1 MFKWL
6 CHNILYKEIVS
17 SRLGTA
23 GQLQA
28 CHRKTLHPPKPS
40 LTADP
45 RVASLIPTP
54 SHTFVEIDIKI
65 TSTVILILPLIQEGL
80 LSVTS
85 HSMCTKYWLTALSC
99 LPKPQIKKTPS
110 LVFNQLALHCLVT
123 LTKCVG
129 AGEGGGGLGGGGY
142 GTFAFF
148 VHWSK
153 NKQSF
158 QKIALLHVSV
168 RQAA

>member
-1 MFKWL
+1 MGHSGTTSSL
-6 CHNILYKEIVS
+6 SSQNI
-17 SRLGTA
+17 TPP
-23 GQLQA
+23 
-28 CHRKTLHPPKPS
+28 PPKPS

-45 RVASLIPTP
+45 RVASLIPTR
-54 SHTFVEIDIKI
+54 SHTFVENDIEI

-85 HSMCTKYWLTALSC
+85 HSMCPKYWLTALSC
-99 LPKPQIKKTPS
+99 LPKPQIKYKKTPS

-129 AGEGGGGLGGGGY
+129 AGGGGGGGGGY

-158 QKIALLHVSV
+158 QKITLLHVSV